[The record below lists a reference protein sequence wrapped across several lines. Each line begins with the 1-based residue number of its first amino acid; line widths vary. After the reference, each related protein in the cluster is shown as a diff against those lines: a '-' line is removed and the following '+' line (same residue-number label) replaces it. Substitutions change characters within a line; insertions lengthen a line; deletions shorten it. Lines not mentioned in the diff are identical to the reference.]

1 MSPGK
6 SSPEPIKVIM
16 PNKTSAESAVAP
28 TAAAAPRNAA
38 SPESFEQA
46 MAELAQLVTQMEG
59 GQLPL
64 EASVAAYARGSELVR
79 YCAAQLEKVESQ
91 VKVLEG
97 EMLKPFSADGEDEE

>member
-1 MSPGK
+1 
-6 SSPEPIKVIM
+6 M
-16 PNKTSAESAVAP
+16 PNKTSVESA
-28 TAAAAPRNAA
+28 AA
-38 SPESFEQA
+38 PESFEQA

-79 YCAAQLEKVESQ
+79 YCAAQQEKVESQ

-97 EMLKPFSADGEDEE
+97 EMHKPFSTDDGDEE

>member
-1 MSPGK
+1 
-6 SSPEPIKVIM
+6 M

-28 TAAAAPRNAA
+28 A
-38 SPESFEQA
+38 PESFEQA

-97 EMLKPFSADGEDEE
+97 EMLKPFSTGEDDE

>member
-28 TAAAAPRNAA
+28 TAAAAT
-38 SPESFEQA
+38 PESFEQA

-97 EMLKPFSADGEDEE
+97 EVLKPLAKSELPEGD

>member
-1 MSPGK
+1 
-6 SSPEPIKVIM
+6 M

-28 TAAAAPRNAA
+28 TAAATP
-38 SPESFEQA
+38 PESFEQA

-97 EMLKPFSADGEDEE
+97 EMLKPFSTGEDDE

>member
-1 MSPGK
+1 MLPGK
-6 SSPEPIKVIM
+6 LSPEPIKVIM
-16 PNKTSAESAVAP
+16 PNKPSAASAVAS
-28 TAAAAPRNAA
+28 AP
-38 SPESFEQA
+38 PESFEQA

-64 EASVAAYARGSELVR
+64 EASVAAYGRGSELVR

-97 EMLKPFSADGEDEE
+97 DMLKPFSADGEDDE

>member
-1 MSPGK
+1 
-6 SSPEPIKVIM
+6 
-16 PNKTSAESAVAP
+16 
-28 TAAAAPRNAA
+28 
-38 SPESFEQA
+38 
-46 MAELAQLVTQMEG
+46 MEG

-97 EMLKPFSADGEDEE
+97 EMLKPFSADGEDEV

>member
-1 MSPGK
+1 MQAYCHA
-6 SSPEPIKVIM
+6 PESIKNIM
-16 PNKTSAESAVAP
+16 PKKTNAES
-28 TAAAAPRNAA
+28 TDAAANP
-38 SPESFEQA
+38 PENFEQA

-79 YCAAQLEKVESQ
+79 YCAAQLEKVEAQ

-97 EMLKPFSADGEDEE
+97 EMLKPFSTEGEDE

>member
-1 MSPGK
+1 LRVVQP
-6 SSPEPIKVIM
+6 SPEPIKLIM
-16 PNKTSAESAVAP
+16 PNKTNAESAGAA
-28 TAAAAPRNAA
+28 TAATP
-38 SPESFEQA
+38 PDSFEQA
-46 MAELAQLVTQMEG
+46 MAELAQLVTQMES

-97 EMLKPFSADGEDEE
+97 EMLKPFSDGGDDA

>member
-6 SSPEPIKVIM
+6 SRPEPIKVIM
-16 PNKTSAESAVAP
+16 PNKTSVESPGVP
-28 TAAAAPRNAA
+28 AAAA
-38 SPESFEQA
+38 PESFEQA

-97 EMLKPFSADGEDEE
+97 EMLKPFSTDDEEDE

>member
-6 SSPEPIKVIM
+6 PSPEPIKVIM
-16 PNKTSAESAVAP
+16 PNKTSAESAVAS
-28 TAAAAPRNAA
+28 APPA
-38 SPESFEQA
+38 SFEQA

-97 EMLKPFSADGEDEE
+97 EMLKPFSTDGEDEE

>member
-1 MSPGK
+1 MVSPG
-6 SSPEPIKVIM
+6 PESIKLIM
-16 PNKTSAESAVAP
+16 PNKTNAESAAP
-28 TAAAAPRNAA
+28 PAAATTP
-38 SPESFEQA
+38 PESFEQA
-46 MAELAQLVTQMEG
+46 MAELAQLVTQMES

-97 EMLKPFSADGEDEE
+97 EMLKPFSTDGEDDV